1 MAMNHQ
7 PSKQNK
13 DIEDM
18 IATFLKNGGEV
29 KKVKT
34 KAMASELGISN
45 NTWNQRLTKQEKAS
59 KNTK

>member
-7 PSKQNK
+7 PSKK
-13 DIEDM
+13 DKELEDM
-18 IATFLKNGGEV
+18 IAAFLEKGGEV

-34 KAMASELGISN
+34 KAMANELGISN
-45 NTWNQRLTKQEKAS
+45 NTWNQRLTKQEKGA